1 MTIIE
6 AINQADELNKNAY
19 SRKQKIVWLSRVEAL
34 IKKTIV
40 DTHEGGESIDFEG
53 FDPDTVDLSTVLIMG
68 QPYDEGY
75 IHWLQAQVYY
85 ANDEI
90 DRYNR
95 AILMFN
101 DTLDTF
107 KTYYKRSHAPKGSGR
122 FRF

>member
-6 AINQADELNKNAY
+6 AINQADELNRNTY
-19 SRKQKIVWLSRVEAL
+19 SRKQKIVWLSRAESL
-34 IKKTIV
+34 IYRTVI
-40 DTHEGGESIDFEG
+40 DTHEGSSEEFAG
-53 FDPDTVDLSTVLIMG
+53 FDPDTVPLDTALVMP

-85 ANDEI
+85 ANEEI

-95 AILMFN
+95 SITMFSSC
-101 DTLDTF
+101 LDAF
-107 KTYYKRSHAPKGSGR
+107 KEHYKQEHIPKGGRR